1 MARRLDAALE
11 RCATGAAGF
20 ALISI
25 DLDRFKQVNDTL
37 GHQSGDQLLREVA
50 SRIRGALQEHDCV
63 ARFGGDEFVVLQA
76 DLRLSPEVAASA
88 LAQKL
93 VSRIGAPYVI
103 DGQRV
108 LIGAS
113 AGVAIAPSDG
123 DTADELMRNSDL
135 ALYRS
140 KAEGK
145 GRYSF
150 FKPEMDTQMKS
161 RRHLEIDLRDAIDNG
176 QLRVHFQPLLETST
190 GRVTACEALVRWNHP
205 TRGQV
210 SPGEF
215 IPIAEETGLIMALGE
230 FVLRVACKEAASW
243 SRDIAVGVN
252 LSAAQFRRGDLAA
265 LVESVLEET
274 GLPPARLDLEIT
286 ESILIEDKE
295 AVLTTLGRLRKLG
308 VSISLDDFGTG
319 YSSLA
324 YLSSFPFDKIKI
336 DRTFVQDVASRPDSA
351 AIIRAITGLAATL
364 GMCTTAEGVESV
376 EELDWLRAH
385 GCGEVQGYLF
395 SAAVP
400 AEEFRALVGIR
411 SQPRPRLVDGS
422 AAA

>member
-1 MARRLDAALE
+1 
-11 RCATGAAGF
+11 
-20 ALISI
+20 
-25 DLDRFKQVNDTL
+25 
-37 GHQSGDQLLREVA
+37 
-50 SRIRGALQEHDCV
+50 
-63 ARFGGDEFVVLQA
+63 LQA

-411 SQPRPRLVDGS
+411 SQPRPRLDDGS